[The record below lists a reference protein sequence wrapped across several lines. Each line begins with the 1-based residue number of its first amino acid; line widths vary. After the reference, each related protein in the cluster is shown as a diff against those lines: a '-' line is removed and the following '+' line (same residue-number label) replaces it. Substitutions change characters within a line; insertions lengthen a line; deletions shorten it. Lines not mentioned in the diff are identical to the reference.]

1 MLTTK
6 RPCQLA
12 QSVRRCRPTGRAL
25 ALDTVLHSFP
35 PRRRRSVIYDCVA
48 PLPLPV
54 GTAMTEFSSSSVTTL
69 PQPTGGRLRILMTD
83 DIDPEGVAVL
93 AAEPSL
99 TVEVVP
105 TLPPAELLERIEHY
119 DALVGRSATRIT
131 AELLTRGRKLR
142 VVGRAGVGVDNIA
155 LPEATRLG
163 VAVVN
168 APAGNTIAVAELF
181 FGSLLSLLRHIPSAA
196 MSMQAG
202 RWDRSEFL
210 GSELFGRT
218 LGLVGL
224 GRIGS
229 EVAHRAKAFGMTVLA
244 YDPYLPAE
252 RFQALQVTRADSLDE
267 LLRSASIVTLHVP
280 LTEETRDM
288 IGRRELTLLAKGAI
302 VANLA
307 RGGIVQD
314 EALQE
319 ALLAGGLRGAVLDAF
334 AIEPLPPDA
343 RLRRMPNV
351 VLTPHIG
358 AATAEAQ
365 RNVAVDVCVAVRD
378 LLLHG
383 QLSRSINLAAVDH
396 LSWDA
401 LQPALLL
408 ARRAT
413 AIGRALLAD
422 RGVQIARRITVRV
435 GSELAGA
442 SGALLSSAAL
452 GVMENVVEIERLNLI
467 SARALAEARGIE
479 LALAE
484 ALAEDH
490 PYAIQVVVGG
500 GMETITVGGIAPL
513 GETPRLT
520 QIGAFSVNVA
530 PRQTLVI
537 LTNRDVPGVIGH
549 VGTLLGAANV
559 NIAEY
564 HQARLIQG
572 GDALAAIAVD
582 GTVDES
588 LRRALL
594 DLPDVRSAT
603 AVDFRRS

>member
-1 MLTTK
+1 MIGV
-6 RPCQLA
+6 A
-12 QSVRRCRPTGRAL
+12 AL
-25 ALDTVLHSFP
+25 PATVGSIMP
-35 PRRRRSVIYDCVA
+35 ASSSTSAAAVA
-48 PLPLPV
+48 PPP
-54 GTAMTEFSSSSVTTL
+54 GDAI
-69 PQPTGGRLRILMTD
+69 RILMTD

-93 AAEPSL
+93 AAEPGL

-105 TLPPAELLERIEHY
+105 TLPAAELLERIENY

-131 AELLTRGRKLR
+131 PELLARGRKLR

-155 LPEATRLG
+155 LPDATRLG

-181 FGSLLSLLRHIPSAA
+181 FGSLLSLLRHIPDAA
-196 MSMQAG
+196 TSMQAG
-202 RWDRSEFL
+202 RWDRSQFL
-210 GSELFGRT
+210 GSELFGRR
-218 LGLVGL
+218 LGIVGL
-224 GRIGS
+224 GRIGG
-229 EVAHRAKAFGMTVLA
+229 EVAHRAKAFGMTVTA
-244 YDPYLPAE
+244 YDPYVPAE
-252 RFQALQVTRADSLDE
+252 RFQALQVTRAGSLDE
-267 LLRSASIVTLHVP
+267 LLRNADVATVHVP
-280 LTEETRDM
+280 LTAETREM
-288 IGRRELTLLAKGAI
+288 IGRRELALLPAGAI

-314 EALQE
+314 EALEE
-319 ALLAGGLRGAVLDAF
+319 ALVAGALRGALLDVFVA
-334 AIEPLPPDA
+334 EPLAADA
-343 RLRRMPNV
+343 PLRRMPNV

-358 AATAEAQ
+358 ASTAEAQ

-383 QLSRSINLAAVDH
+383 ELSRSINLAAMDRR
-396 LSWDA
+396 SWDA
-401 LQPALLL
+401 LQPALLM
-408 ARRAT
+408 ARRAA
-413 AIGRALLAD
+413 AIGRALLGD

-442 SGALLSSAAL
+442 SGAVLSSAAL
-452 GVMENVVEIERLNLI
+452 GVLENVVEVERLNLI

-479 LALAE
+479 LAMADPPTE
-484 ALAEDH
+484 GH
-490 PYAIQVVVGG
+490 PYAIEVVVGG

-520 QIGAFSVNVA
+520 QIGAFAVNVA
-530 PRQTLVI
+530 PRHSLVI

-549 VGTLLGAANV
+549 VGTLLGAAKV

-582 GTVDES
+582 GPIDES

-594 DLPDVRSAT
+594 ELPDVLSAT
-603 AVDFRRS
+603 AVDFRSR